1 MATRSK
7 KIKPIRFEPYTK
19 IRGTKKLAR
28 KGTGPVSPIPVG
40 HTEKTLDYNQRTMQC
55 GSIDGKYYVVNLKYM
70 EQGLIEWNNDEP
82 IINGIYTW
90 VLFKGNDENMLYIT
104 KVITAFEIGTKHS
117 DIIHNFIKQN
127 KIPSP
132 KNEGEEVVFDLLF
145 AGEMKITKSSI
156 FPGKQDILFNLESG
170 TYMGKKLTRKNTDIL
185 ASYQDANSKL
195 DVIID
200 ENYFNL
206 IQPDRELIDA
216 DIESKKDKIP
226 QDMDIRRE
234 RNSFITHKKMGLKYE
249 HLLNYIEN
257 GARIYEYDS
266 LDECNSNINT
276 NAGKKI
282 EAKHFIFNEAD
293 GTVIK
298 KPDTSVAK
306 METSGGTRSKRKTKH
321 KKKYGK
327 KTRKRVRRTKLRG
340 GKYKEIWCSQ
350 SIVNLPR
357 MECLK
362 KNCTGT
368 KKYKDNVKKLAK
380 LNKQYD
386 TMVSK
391 KCNIK
396 MSPGKYA
403 ELTPETDEQWDCFRS
418 QRKDKLYKTILKLEN
433 ETNTH
438 KCEKKHCGKL
448 NYMDDCMDL
457 GEEECRKKYKNVI
470 EKQKQKILP
479 LEKCLEYQN
488 I

>member
-1 MATRSK
+1 MATRSQK
-7 KIKPIRFEPYTK
+7 MPPIRFHPYTRK
-19 IRGTKKLAR
+19 KGTR
-28 KGTGPVSPIPVG
+28 KTTRKETGPVSPIPVG

-70 EQGLIEWNNDEP
+70 EQGLIEWNNEP

-90 VLFKGNDENMLYIT
+90 VLFKGKYENILYIT

-145 AGEMKITKSSI
+145 AGEMKITKSIIS
-156 FPGKQDILFNLESG
+156 PGKQDILFNLESG

-195 DVIID
+195 DEIID

-216 DIESKKDKIP
+216 DIESKKDQIP

-234 RNSFITHKKMGLKYE
+234 RNSFITHKKMVLKYE

-266 LDECNSNINT
+266 LDECNSNIET
-276 NAGKKI
+276 AAGKKI

-293 GTVIK
+293 GTVMK
-298 KPDTSVAK
+298 KPDTFVAK

-403 ELTPETDEQWDCFRS
+403 ELTPETDEQWDCLRS
-418 QRKDKLYKTILKLEN
+418 QRKDKLFKTILKLEN
-433 ETNTH
+433 ETNTQ

-479 LEKCLEYQN
+479 LKKCLEYQN
-488 I
+488 M

>member
-1 MATRSK
+1 MATRSQK
-7 KIKPIRFEPYTK
+7 MPPIRFHPYTRK
-19 IRGTKKLAR
+19 KGTRKKPR
-28 KGTGPVSPIPVG
+28 TETGPVSPIPVG

-70 EQGLIEWNNDEP
+70 EQGLIEWNNEP

-90 VLFKGNDENMLYIT
+90 VLLKGKDENILYIT

-117 DIIHNFIKQN
+117 DIIHNFIKHN

-216 DIESKKDKIP
+216 DIESKKDQIP

-234 RNSFITHKKMGLKYE
+234 RNSFITHKKMVLKYE

-257 GARIYEYDS
+257 GARIYEYNS
-266 LDECNSNINT
+266 LDECNSNIMT
-276 NAGKKI
+276 DAGKKI

-293 GTVIK
+293 GTVMK
-298 KPDTSVAK
+298 KPDTFVAK
-306 METSGGTRSKRKTKH
+306 METSGGTRSKRKTKR
-321 KKKYGK
+321 KLKRTK
-327 KTRKRVRRTKLRG
+327 KTRKHKT
-340 GKYKEIWCSQ
+340 
-350 SIVNLPR
+350 
-357 MECLK
+357 
-362 KNCTGT
+362 
-368 KKYKDNVKKLAK
+368 
-380 LNKQYD
+380 
-386 TMVSK
+386 
-391 KCNIK
+391 
-396 MSPGKYA
+396 
-403 ELTPETDEQWDCFRS
+403 
-418 QRKDKLYKTILKLEN
+418 RKHKT
-433 ETNTH
+433 
-438 KCEKKHCGKL
+438 
-448 NYMDDCMDL
+448 
-457 GEEECRKKYKNVI
+457 
-470 EKQKQKILP
+470 
-479 LEKCLEYQN
+479 
-488 I
+488 

>member
-1 MATRSK
+1 MATRLK
-7 KIKPIRFEPYTK
+7 KIKQTSFDPNRFEPYTK
-19 IRGTKKLAR
+19 IRGTKNTTR
-28 KGTGPVSPIPVG
+28 KRTGPVSPTPVG
-40 HTEKTLDYNQRTMQC
+40 HTEKTLDYNQRIMQC

-145 AGEMKITKSSI
+145 AGEMKITKSIIS
-156 FPGKQDILFNLESG
+156 PGKQDILFNLESG

-293 GTVIK
+293 GTVMK
-298 KPDTSVAK
+298 KPDTFVAK
-306 METSGGTRSKRKTKH
+306 METSGGTRSKRKSKLIR
-321 KKKYGK
+321 KESRKSRKGRKGKKVRKSKKYNK
-327 KTRKRVRRTKLRG
+327 K
-340 GKYKEIWCSQ
+340 
-350 SIVNLPR
+350 
-357 MECLK
+357 
-362 KNCTGT
+362 
-368 KKYKDNVKKLAK
+368 
-380 LNKQYD
+380 
-386 TMVSK
+386 
-391 KCNIK
+391 
-396 MSPGKYA
+396 
-403 ELTPETDEQWDCFRS
+403 
-418 QRKDKLYKTILKLEN
+418 
-433 ETNTH
+433 
-438 KCEKKHCGKL
+438 
-448 NYMDDCMDL
+448 
-457 GEEECRKKYKNVI
+457 
-470 EKQKQKILP
+470 
-479 LEKCLEYQN
+479 
-488 I
+488 